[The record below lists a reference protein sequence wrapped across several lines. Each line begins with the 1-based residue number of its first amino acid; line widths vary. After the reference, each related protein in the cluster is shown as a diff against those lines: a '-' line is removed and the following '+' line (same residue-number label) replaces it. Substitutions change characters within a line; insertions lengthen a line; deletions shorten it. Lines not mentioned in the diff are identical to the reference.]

1 MIQLK
6 VLCGS
11 KAGDHLVVRRFP
23 FRIGREAASGLV
35 LEDPGVWVDH
45 ARIDFQKG
53 EGFVLTTHTDAVTS
67 VNGEVVS
74 SALLR
79 NGDSIQLGGAVVQ
92 FWLADVRQQGLAGRE
107 FLVWAGI
114 GLATLVQL
122 GLIYLLLT
130 R

>member
-1 MIQLK
+1 M
-6 VLCGS
+6 
-11 KAGDHLVVRRFP
+11 VVRHFP
-23 FRIGREAASGLV
+23 FRMGRDAGSELV
-35 LEDPGVWVDH
+35 LEDPGVWADH
-45 ARIDFQKG
+45 AQIDFQKG
-53 EGFVLTTHTDAVTS
+53 EGFVLTTHADAVTS
-67 VNGEVVS
+67 VNGEVAP

-114 GLATLVQL
+114 ALATLAQL

>member
-6 VLCGS
+6 VLSGS
-11 KAGDHLVVRRFP
+11 KAGDQMVVRHFP
-23 FRIGREAASGLV
+23 FRMGRDAASELV
-35 LEDPGVWVDH
+35 LEDPGVWADH
-45 ARIDFQKG
+45 A
-53 EGFVLTTHTDAVTS
+53 DAVTS
-67 VNGEVVS
+67 VNGEVAP

-114 GLATLVQL
+114 ALATLAQL